1 MSSSIVSPRLLRLR
15 SGLKNTAA
23 IGLCAFALSIAPAA
37 YAQDNGGGGNAEQPS
52 ANSDS
57 NSQNSG
63 TSAQNSKQDEQ
74 SQGSGSDSESS
85 QSQGEGGDDPDA
97 GSQNAA
103 SEGSDA
109 SGSSGEDDQAASS
122 ESGGEDSGS
131 SESAA
136 SENSDNG
143 GASGEGA
150 QSANS
155 QGEGSAGDASEGQE
169 NDLAELSKDP
179 NQWVMPGK
187 NYGGTRYSELDQ
199 INTDNIGDLQLAWT
213 FSNGVNRGQESIPLV
228 VDGMM
233 YIVSP
238 WPNNL
243 FALDA
248 TTGELKWTF
257 QPPTARAAQG
267 VACCDV
273 VNRGATYADGK
284 IIYNTLDNHTVAVDA
299 KTGEL
304 VWKSKLGEISNG
316 QTMTM
321 APLVVKD
328 KVLVG
333 NSGGEMGVRGWM
345 TALDVSSGEVA
356 WQAMHTGSDDEVLI
370 GDDFKAPYAWM
381 EGEDLG
387 IKSWPKDRW
396 QTGGGTAWGWITYDP
411 ELDLIYY
418 GTGNPGPWNS
428 NQREGD
434 NLWAATIFAR
444 DPDTGQAKWAYQT
457 SPHDLWD
464 HDSINEVM
472 LLDLEI
478 EGETRQVA
486 VRPGRNGFMY
496 VLDRATGKVISADP
510 FSKVTVYEGV
520 DMETGKLIP
529 VADKDPALGKTI
541 TDICPAPPGAKDW
554 QPTAYSPKTKLL
566 YVPHQTLCASMTTSE
581 VSYISGTPYLG
592 ATVDMYAGTEEGTR
606 GQFMAWDLVK
616 RVPAWQ
622 ITEEFPVYSG
632 TVVTAGDVAFYG
644 TMDRWFK
651 AVDATNGEPLWQF
664 RAPSGI
670 IGQPSTFMGSDGR
683 QYVAIM
689 SGVGGWA
696 GAIGTAELD
705 GRVRNGALGFS
716 GASQDLPAYTR
727 GGSTLMV
734 FALPEGSGKR
744 ESSSGEG
751 GESGQASQ
759 SSDGGSSNGSGSGEG
774 QEPQADGGSNS
785 GDASGEEAADG
796 AAAQ

>member
-1 MSSSIVSPRLLRLR
+1 VQAKKA
-15 SGLKNTAA
+15 GGAA
-23 IGLCAFALSIAPAA
+23 G
-37 YAQDNGGGGNAEQPS
+37 
-52 ANSDS
+52 
-57 NSQNSG
+57 SG
-63 TSAQNSKQDEQ
+63 TVA
-74 SQGSGSDSESS
+74 GA
-85 QSQGEGGDDPDA
+85 GGD
-97 GSQNAA
+97 
-103 SEGSDA
+103 
-109 SGSSGEDDQAASS
+109 
-122 ESGGEDSGS
+122 
-131 SESAA
+131 
-136 SENSDNG
+136 
-143 GASGEGA
+143 
-150 QSANS
+150 
-155 QGEGSAGDASEGQE
+155 
-169 NDLAELSKDP
+169 LTELSKDP

-187 NYGGTRYSELDQ
+187 NYAGTRYSELDQ
-199 INTDNIGDLQLAWT
+199 INADNIGNLQLAWT

-248 TTGELKWTF
+248 TTGDLKWTF
-257 QPPTARAAQG
+257 EPPTARAAQG

-284 IIYNTLDNHTVAVDA
+284 VIYNTLDNHTVAVDA

-304 VWKSKLGEISNG
+304 VWRSKLGEISNG
-316 QTMTM
+316 ETMTM

-345 TALDVSSGEVA
+345 TALDVGTGEIA
-356 WQAMHTGSDDEVLI
+356 WRAMHTGTDDEVLI
-370 GDDFKAPYAWM
+370 GEDFKAPYAWM
-381 EGEDLG
+381 EGQDLG
-387 IKSWPKDRW
+387 VSTWPKDRW
-396 QTGGGTAWGWITYDP
+396 RTGGGTAWGWITYDP

-434 NLWAATIFAR
+434 NLWTATIFAR

-464 HDSINEVM
+464 HDGINEVM

-478 EGETRQVA
+478 EGDTQQVA

-520 DMETGKLIP
+520 DLETGRIIP
-529 VADKDPALGKTI
+529 VAEKDPVLGKTI
-541 TDICPAPPGAKDW
+541 TEICPAPPGAKDW
-554 QPTAYSPKTKLL
+554 QPTAYSPRTKLL

-632 TVVTAGDVAFYG
+632 TVVTAGDIAFYG

-651 AVDATNGEPLWQF
+651 AVDARSGEPLWQF

-696 GAIGTAELD
+696 GAIAAAELD

-734 FALPEGSGKR
+734 FALPDSG
-744 ESSSGEG
+744 GDA
-751 GESGQASQ
+751 ASLGA
-759 SSDGGSSNGSGSGEG
+759 SGSSEDSEAKSDSGSRSGGDTEASG
-774 QEPQADGGSNS
+774 NANADE
-785 GDASGEEAADG
+785 ASGEEAADG
-796 AAAQ
+796 VAAQ